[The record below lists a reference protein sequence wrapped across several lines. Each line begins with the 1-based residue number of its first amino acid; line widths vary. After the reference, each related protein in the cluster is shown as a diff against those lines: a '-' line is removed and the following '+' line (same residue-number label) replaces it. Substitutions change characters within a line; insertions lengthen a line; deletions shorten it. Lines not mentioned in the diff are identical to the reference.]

1 MSNDVTQTR
10 SFALIGHSGDGKTT
24 LADCVLMAAG
34 VTNRLGSVEEG
45 TSFMNSPSR
54 EAQSL
59 RSTLARRPA
68 LTASPAK
75 ESSSAARSSPAST

>member
-34 VTNRLGSVEEG
+34 VTNRLGSVE
-45 TSFMNSPSR
+45 
-54 EAQSL
+54 
-59 RSTLARRPA
+59 
-68 LTASPAK
+68 
-75 ESSSAARSSPAST
+75 